1 MTSVNRSRRPVS
13 AETVPGMVLFESA
26 LARGFLSGA
35 GTISLMA
42 AQEPNNGTD
51 LKPGEDAGF
60 LTSHQNR
67 EPTSWL
73 PWIIAAAAVILGLGI
88 LVVVGGRT
96 SPESSS
102 TGTGMAPADPYAS
115 KLSISGI
122 QMSEATSFSGAK
134 VTYIDGQIANTG
146 DRTLT
151 GITVQVGFHNDVGQF
166 AQRLSLPLNFIR
178 TRQPYVDTQ
187 PVSAA
192 PIEPGQSR
200 DFRLIFDTVP
210 ADWNMQV
217 PEIRVISVRSR

>member
-1 MTSVNRSRRPVS
+1 
-13 AETVPGMVLFESA
+13 
-26 LARGFLSGA
+26 
-35 GTISLMA
+35 MA

-51 LKPGEDAGF
+51 LKPGGDPGF
-60 LTSHQNR
+60 LASHQNR

-96 SPESSS
+96 TPESSS
-102 TGTGMAPADPYAS
+102 TGTGMAPADPYAPQ
-115 KLSISGI
+115 LSISGI

-151 GITVQVGFHNDVGQF
+151 AITVQVGFHNDVGQF

-178 TRQPYVDTQ
+178 TREPYVDTQ

-192 PIEPGQSR
+192 PIEPRQSR

-210 ADWNMQV
+210 PDWNMQV
-217 PEIRVISVRSR
+217 PEIRVISVHSR